1 MAKARRPKQRRKR
14 DDPVLDRVIGDVLNG
29 NVDVIPEFAD
39 LPRRWREAPEDASD
53 RENPWDPA
61 KDELVARYILLA
73 FTQPQAR
80 EGLRRLTLELIKTG
94 EPIPEFLLCWNRWLL
109 ILGDPPLRPGAPHKI
124 DRDARVGI
132 AFKLLGKCEYTR
144 EEAIAHIA
152 EWKRVSDETIRT
164 AINNNRIHLRSQ

>member
-1 MAKARRPKQRRKR
+1 M
-14 DDPVLDRVIGDVLNG
+14 LNG

-53 RENPWDPA
+53 RENPWGPI

-73 FTQPQAR
+73 FTQPLAR

-109 ILGDPPLRPGAPHKI
+109 ILGDPPLRPRASRSNSPEYAGVDTSIGIGSGVGVAVGSGVGVDVGA
-124 DRDARVGI
+124 DVG
-132 AFKLLGKCEYTR
+132 
-144 EEAIAHIA
+144 
-152 EWKRVSDETIRT
+152 
-164 AINNNRIHLRSQ
+164 